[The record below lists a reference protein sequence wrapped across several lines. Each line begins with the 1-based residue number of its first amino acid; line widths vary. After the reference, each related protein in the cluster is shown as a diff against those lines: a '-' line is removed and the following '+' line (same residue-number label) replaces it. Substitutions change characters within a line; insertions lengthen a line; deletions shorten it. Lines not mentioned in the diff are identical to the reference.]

1 VDVLSIIKKEHREVS
16 NLFEQA
22 KKCEPG
28 DERIV
33 ELANEIQTKLSTHLK
48 IEERLFYAPLRKRAE
63 DQDELV
69 DMFEAYTEHEAA
81 RSLMTMLST
90 GRKGDEQFKA
100 ELQVLGESVKH
111 HVEEEESQVFGIARQ
126 IMDKAELEAVGEAWE
141 RAKHRAGAANGVV
154 SKGRKASAKR
164 SKRKASR

>member
-1 VDVLSIIKKEHREVS
+1 
-16 NLFEQA
+16 
-22 KKCEPG
+22 
-28 DERIV
+28 
-33 ELANEIQTKLSTHLK
+33 
-48 IEERLFYAPLRKRAE
+48 
-63 DQDELV
+63 
-69 DMFEAYTEHEAA
+69 
-81 RSLMTMLST
+81 MTMLST